1 LQRTAVHRDIQQAIE
16 PCLNI
21 RNDLCCTA
29 QKQGALCVCP
39 QGGLRA
45 PQAPPSGPDPGPAQ
59 AADAN
64 PLQRLAG
71 RGARSFQVVGGPAGP
86 GRLENRLELAPGLRA
101 RAAAACA
108 PQGRR
113 RTSVAIDDVCLELLG
128 LRCARGLGLGAWG
141 SALGAGADV
150 SASPRGLCAGRVRGR
165 RPVVLSACRRP
176 CSVRVTGRVV

>member
-1 LQRTAVHRDIQQAIE
+1 VSVSQVAFAHLGLHG
-16 PCLNI
+16 L
-21 RNDLCCTA
+21 
-29 QKQGALCVCP
+29 ALT
-39 QGGLRA
+39 LA
-45 PQAPPSGPDPGPAQ
+45 PAQ

-128 LRCARGLGLGAWG
+128 LRCAWGLGLEARGLGLGA
-141 SALGAGADV
+141 
-150 SASPRGLCAGRVRGR
+150 RGR
-165 RPVVLSACRRP
+165 RGRERGAMRPVCGARAGPQRPSMP
-176 CSVRVTGRVV
+176 CSVWLTGGVVD